1 MEIDEFKKMY
11 NLEGTHWWFV
21 SKRKLIFSFL
31 RKYYSKKDSGR
42 KILDVG
48 CGTGV
53 ILNEFNKYGK
63 AYGIDLSQ
71 HALKF
76 CKLRGLKNVTKGSAL
91 KMPYQSDYFDII
103 GCFDVLYHKDVKDDE
118 KALKELYRVCKKGGR
133 IFITDSACK
142 FLFGKHDI
150 ASHAR
155 TRYSAKEIRQKL
167 KSAGFKIEKL
177 TYYNFFLF
185 PLVFLIRKSSLL
197 FNSKKSTD
205 LKKENLVINTLLKF
219 IISIERILLK
229 WINFPFGVSLFCIA
243 KKV

>member
-1 MEIDEFKKMY
+1 MEIEEYKKMY

-21 SKRKLIFSFL
+21 SKRKLIFLFL
-31 RKYYSKKDSGR
+31 RKYYPKKDMKR
-42 KILDVG
+42 KILDTG
-48 CGTGV
+48 CGTGI

-63 AYGIDLSQ
+63 TYGIDLSA
-71 HALKF
+71 HAIKF
-76 CKLRGLKNVTKGSAL
+76 CKLRGINNVTKSSVL
-91 KMPYQSDYFDII
+91 KIPFESNYFDVV
-103 GCFDVLYHKDVKDDE
+103 GCFDVLYHKDVEDDK
-118 KALKELYRVCKKGGR
+118 KALKELSRVCKKGGR

-155 TRYSAKEIRQKL
+155 TRYSSKEIRQKL

-185 PLVFLIRKSSLL
+185 PLVLLKRKLSIL

-205 LKKENLVINTLLKF
+205 LKKENLVINTLLKL
-219 IISIERILLK
+219 IMSIERILLK
-229 WINFPFGVSLFCIA
+229 WINFPFGVSIFCIA
-243 KKV
+243 RKI